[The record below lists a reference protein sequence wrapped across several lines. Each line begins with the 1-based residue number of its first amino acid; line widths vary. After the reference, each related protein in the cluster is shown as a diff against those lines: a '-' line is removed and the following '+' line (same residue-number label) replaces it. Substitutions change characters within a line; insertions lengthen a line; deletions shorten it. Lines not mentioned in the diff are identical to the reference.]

1 MDKVYFDAYKTKE
14 YYLLMRLFF
23 KIIIIALIFITLAKA
38 QEKQV
43 LARIGTLTISDEEF
57 QTRYELTPQLFRE
70 NQRISEELKLEF
82 LYSMIAEKLLALYGD
97 EIKLDTSLIV
107 SKSIKYF
114 EEMFVRDALYKKV
127 IQEKAESKTDSLMSF
142 YLSNASNVKMI
153 FIFSDNENEI
163 KNIYK
168 ILELGVPFDSLYS
181 EQPAN
186 LRDTLTISVGQ
197 LEENIENR
205 IFPLPD
211 NAFTSP
217 IEMDDGWYI
226 FKILKRDNPIV
237 VKLEGWEN
245 DFKNSNR
252 IAKERAE
259 YTFYKEYMQSLFKN
273 KEVKINAKILRNL
286 SYHIHSILVE
296 RFAQDQSS
304 HNHSLTVTDIAFIES
319 HLGADSLL
327 LPLAELENE
336 TIAVWDFLYF
346 LRFDNFKVDTLDYQ
360 FVFNAL
366 SNKTKNFIEY
376 KIIADE
382 GYKLGLQ
389 KTTEVKKQVQMW
401 KDNYYMQL
409 VTAMFIDS
417 ALVSD
422 DEVIEYYNKS
432 RNGYLQNKEV
442 NILELVTDSLET
454 IEKVLSGIELGTDF
468 YELVKKYS
476 KDFANENQ
484 IMESGFF
491 SVNSNSDVGRIAA
504 DMNIG
509 EVYGPIKVPE
519 GYLIFKLL
527 AVRQDSVI
535 LQNNFKQIKEE
546 LGKELGYLKKQKSI
560 NKFIGK
566 LANKYDVDINTDL
579 LEKIPVTSHNSIV
592 YNYLGF
598 GGKVLAV
605 PLLNINME
613 WVPEWKENVEKI
625 Q

>member
-1 MDKVYFDAYKTKE
+1 M
-14 YYLLMRLFF
+14 LLS
-23 KIIIIALIFITLAKA
+23 IAQS

-43 LARIGTLTISDEEF
+43 LANIGQLTISSEEF
-57 QTRYELTPQLFRE
+57 QLRYELTPQMFRE
-70 NQRISEELKLEF
+70 NQRISEESKLEF

-97 EIKLDTSLIV
+97 EIRLDTSLIV
-107 SKSIKYF
+107 SKSLKYF

-127 IQEKAESKTDSLMSF
+127 IEEKAQFKTDSLMNF
-142 YLSNASNVKMI
+142 YLSNANNVKMI
-153 FIFSDNENEI
+153 FIFSDDENEI

-168 ILELGVPFDSLYS
+168 ILGLGVPFDSLYS
-181 EQPAN
+181 ELPVSQ
-186 LRDTLTISVGQ
+186 RDTLTISVGE
-197 LEENIENR
+197 LEEKIENE

-211 NAFTSP
+211 DAFTIP
-217 IEMDDGWYI
+217 IEMEDGWYI
-226 FKILKRDNPIV
+226 FKILKRYNPIV
-237 VKLEGWEN
+237 VKSEGWEN
-245 DFKNSNR
+245 DFKNSKR
-252 IAKERAE
+252 LAKERAE
-259 YTFYKEYMQSLFKN
+259 YSFYKEYMQNLFKN

-286 SYHIHSILVE
+286 SYHIYSILVE
-296 RFAQDQSS
+296 RFNQTQSS
-304 HNHSLTVTDIAFIES
+304 KNHSLTATDIAFIEFQ
-319 HLGADSLL
+319 LGVDSLI

-336 TIAVWDFLYF
+336 TITVRDYLHF
-346 LRFDNFKVDTLDYQ
+346 LRFDNFKVDTLNYQ
-360 FVFNAL
+360 FVFKAL

-376 KIIADE
+376 KILSE
-382 GYKLGLQ
+382 QGYKLGLQ

-417 ALVSD
+417 AAVSD
-422 DEVIEYYNKS
+422 NEIIEYYNKS
-432 RNGYLQNKEV
+432 KNGYLQNKEV

-476 KDFANENQ
+476 KDFSDDSKG
-484 IMESGFF
+484 MESGFF
-491 SVNSNSDVGRIAA
+491 SVNSNGDVGRIAA

-509 EVYGPIKVPE
+509 EVYGPIKISE

-535 LQNNFKQIKEE
+535 LQDNFKQIKKE

-560 NKFIGK
+560 NKFIGN

-579 LEKIPVTSHNSIV
+579 LEKISVTSHNSIV

-598 GGKVLAV
+598 GGRVLAV
-605 PLLNINME
+605 PLININME
-613 WVPEWKENVEKI
+613 WVPEWKENIEKI

>member
-1 MDKVYFDAYKTKE
+1 
-14 YYLLMRLFF
+14 MRLFF
-23 KIIIIALIFITLAKA
+23 KIIIIALTFISLAKA

-82 LYSMIAEKLLALYGD
+82 LYSMIAEKLLAQYGD
-97 EIKLDTSLIV
+97 EIRLDTSLIV
-107 SKSIKYF
+107 SKSLKYF

-127 IQEKAESKTDSLMSF
+127 IQEKAQSKTDSLMSF
-142 YLSNASNVKMI
+142 YLSNASNVKMT
-153 FIFSDNENEI
+153 FIFSDDENEI

-217 IEMDDGWYI
+217 IEMEDGWYI

-237 VKLEGWEN
+237 VKSEGWEN

-259 YTFYKEYMQSLFKN
+259 YTFYKEYMQNLFKN
-273 KEVKINAKILRNL
+273 KEVKINAKILRTL

-304 HNHSLTVTDIAFIES
+304 YNHSLTVTDIAFIES
-319 HLGADSLL
+319 HLGADSLV

-336 TIAVWDFLYF
+336 TITVWNFLYF
-346 LRFDNFKVDTLDYQ
+346 LRFDNFKVDTIDYQ

-417 ALVSD
+417 AVVSD
-422 DEVIEYYNKS
+422 NEIIEFYNNSK
-432 RNGYLQNKEV
+432 NGYLQNKEV

>member
-1 MDKVYFDAYKTKE
+1 M
-14 YYLLMRLFF
+14 LLT
-23 KIIIIALIFITLAKA
+23 IAQS

-43 LARIGTLTISDEEF
+43 LVKIGQLTISSEEF
-57 QTRYELTPQLFRE
+57 QLRYELTPQMFRE
-70 NQRISEELKLEF
+70 NQRIRKELKQEF

-97 EIKLDTSLIV
+97 EIRLDTSLIV
-107 SKSIKYF
+107 SKSLKYF

-127 IQEKAESKTDSLMSF
+127 IEEKAQSKTDSLMSF
-142 YLSNASNVKMI
+142 YLSNANNVKLI
-153 FIFSDNENEI
+153 FMFSEDENEI

-181 EQPAN
+181 ELPVSQ
-186 LRDTLTISVGQ
+186 RDTLTISVGQ
-197 LEENIENR
+197 LEEDIENK

-211 NAFTSP
+211 DAYTSP
-217 IEMDDGWYI
+217 IEMEDGWYI
-226 FKILKRDNPIV
+226 FKILIRYNPIV
-237 VKLEGWEN
+237 VKSEGWEN
-245 DFKNSNR
+245 DFKNSKR

-259 YTFYKEYMQSLFKN
+259 YSFYKEYMQNLFKN

-286 SYHIHSILVE
+286 SYHIHSIFVE
-296 RFAQDQSS
+296 RFNQTQSFK
-304 HNHSLTVTDIAFIES
+304 NHSLTATDIALIELQ
-319 HLGADSLL
+319 LGIDSLI

-336 TIAVWDFLYF
+336 TITVRDYLHF
-346 LRFDNFKVDTLDYQ
+346 LRFDNFNVDSLDYQ
-360 FVFNAL
+360 FVFKAL
-366 SNKTKNFIEY
+366 SNKTKNIIEY
-376 KIIADE
+376 KILSDE

-401 KDNYYMQL
+401 KDNYFMQL

-417 ALVSD
+417 AKVSD
-422 DEVIEYYNKS
+422 NEIIEYYNKS
-432 RNGYLQNKEV
+432 KNGYLQNKEV

-476 KDFANENQ
+476 KDFSDDSKG
-484 IMESGFF
+484 MESGFF
-491 SVNSNSDVGRIAA
+491 SVNSNGDVGRIAA

-509 EVYGPIKVPE
+509 DVYGPIKIPE

-535 LQNNFKQIKEE
+535 LQDNFKQIKEE

-560 NKFIGK
+560 NKFIGN

-598 GGKVLAV
+598 GGRVLAV
-605 PLLNINME
+605 PLININME
-613 WVPEWKENVEKI
+613 WVPEWKENIEKI

>member
-1 MDKVYFDAYKTKE
+1 M
-14 YYLLMRLFF
+14 LLA
-23 KIIIIALIFITLAKA
+23 IAQS

-43 LARIGTLTISDEEF
+43 LAKIGQLTISREEF
-57 QTRYELTPQLFRE
+57 QSRYELTPQLFRE

-97 EIKLDTSLIV
+97 EIRLDTSSIV
-107 SKSIKYF
+107 SKSLKYF

-127 IQEKAESKTDSLMSF
+127 IQEKAQSKADSLVSY
-142 YLSNASNVKMI
+142 YLSNANNVKMI
-153 FIFSDNENEI
+153 FMFSDDENEI

-181 EQPAN
+181 ELPMNQ
-186 LRDTLTISVGQ
+186 RDTLTISVGQ
-197 LEENIENR
+197 LEENIENK

-211 NAFTSP
+211 DAFTSP
-217 IEMDDGWYI
+217 IEMEDGWYI
-226 FKILKRDNPIV
+226 FKILKRYNPIV
-237 VKLEGWEN
+237 VKSKGWEN
-245 DFKNSNR
+245 EFKNSKR

-259 YTFYKEYMQSLFKN
+259 YSFYKEYMQNLFKN

-296 RFAQDQSS
+296 RFKQDQSS
-304 HNHSLTVTDIAFIES
+304 HNYSLIVKDIALIEFQ
-319 HLGADSLL
+319 LGADSLVI
-327 LPLAELENE
+327 PLAELENE
-336 TIAVWDFLYF
+336 TITVWDFLHF
-346 LRFDNFKVDTLDYQ
+346 LRFENFKVDTTDYQ
-360 FVFNAL
+360 FVFKAL
-366 SNKTKNFIEY
+366 SNRTRNFIEY
-376 KIIADE
+376 KILADE
-382 GYKLGLQ
+382 GYKLELQ

-417 ALVSD
+417 AVVSD
-422 DEVIEYYNKS
+422 NEIIEYYNKS
-432 RNGYLQNKEV
+432 MNGYLQNKEV
-442 NILELVTDSLET
+442 NILELITDSLET

-468 YELVKKYS
+468 SELVKKYS
-476 KDFANENQ
+476 KDFTIENQ
-484 IMESGFF
+484 GRESGFF
-491 SVNSNSDVGRIAA
+491 SVNSKGEVGRIAA
-504 DMNIG
+504 DMVIG
-509 EVYGPIKVPE
+509 EVYGPIKIQE
-519 GYLIFKLL
+519 GYSIFKLL

-560 NKFIGK
+560 NKFIGN

-592 YNYLGF
+592 YNYRGF
-598 GGKVLAV
+598 GGRVLAV

-613 WVPEWKENVEKI
+613 WVPEWKENIEKI

>member
-1 MDKVYFDAYKTKE
+1 M
-14 YYLLMRLFF
+14 LLA
-23 KIIIIALIFITLAKA
+23 IA
-38 QEKQV
+38 QSQDKQV
-43 LARIGTLTISDEEF
+43 LAKIGQLTISSEEF
-57 QTRYELTPQLFRE
+57 QLRYELTPQMFRE

-97 EIKLDTSLIV
+97 EIRLDTSVIV
-107 SKSIKYF
+107 SKSLEYF

-127 IQEKAESKTDSLMSF
+127 IEEKAQSKTDSLMSF
-142 YLSNASNVKMI
+142 YLSNANNVKMI
-153 FIFSDNENEI
+153 FLFSDDKNEI

-181 EQPAN
+181 ELPVSQ
-186 LRDTLTISVGQ
+186 RDTLTISVGE
-197 LEENIENR
+197 LEEKIENE

-217 IEMDDGWYI
+217 IQMEDGWYI
-226 FKILKRDNPIV
+226 FKILKRYNPIV
-237 VKLEGWEN
+237 VKSEGWEN
-245 DFKNSNR
+245 DFKNAKR

-259 YTFYKEYMQSLFKN
+259 HSFYKEYMQNLFKN

-296 RFAQDQSS
+296 RFNQTQSS
-304 HNHSLTVTDIAFIES
+304 KNHSLTATDIALIEFQ
-319 HLGADSLL
+319 LGVDSLI

-336 TIAVWDFLYF
+336 TITIRDYLHF

-360 FVFNAL
+360 FVFKAL

-376 KIIADE
+376 KILSDE

-389 KTTEVKKQVQMW
+389 NTKEVKKQVQVW

-417 ALVSD
+417 AVVSD
-422 DEVIEYYNKS
+422 NEIIEYYNKS
-432 RNGYLQNKEV
+432 KNGYLQNKEV

-468 YELVKKYS
+468 YELVKRYS
-476 KDFANENQ
+476 KDFSDDSKG
-484 IMESGFF
+484 MESGFF
-491 SVNSNSDVGRIAA
+491 SVNSNGDVGRIAA

-509 EVYGPIKVPE
+509 EVYGPIKISE

-535 LQNNFKQIKEE
+535 LQDNFKQIKEE

-560 NKFIGK
+560 NKFIGN

-598 GGKVLAV
+598 GGRVLAV
-605 PLLNINME
+605 PLININME
-613 WVPEWKENVEKI
+613 WVPEWKENIEKI

>member
-1 MDKVYFDAYKTKE
+1 M
-14 YYLLMRLFF
+14 LLA
-23 KIIIIALIFITLAKA
+23 IA
-38 QEKQV
+38 QSQDKQV
-43 LARIGTLTISDEEF
+43 LAKIGQLTISSEEF
-57 QTRYELTPQLFRE
+57 QLRYELTPQLFRE

-97 EIKLDTSLIV
+97 EIRLDTSVIV
-107 SKSIKYF
+107 SKSLEYF

-127 IQEKAESKTDSLMSF
+127 IEEKAQFKADSLMSF
-142 YLSNASNVKMI
+142 YLSNANNVKMI
-153 FIFSDNENEI
+153 FIFSDDENEI

-181 EQPAN
+181 EQPMN

-197 LEENIENR
+197 LEENIENK

-211 NAFTSP
+211 EAYTGP
-217 IEMDDGWYI
+217 IEMEDGWYI
-226 FKILKRDNPIV
+226 FKILKRYNPIV
-237 VKLEGWEN
+237 VKSEGWEN
-245 DFKNSNR
+245 DYKNSKR
-252 IAKERAE
+252 IAKERSE
-259 YTFYKEYMQSLFKN
+259 YSFYKEYMQDLFKN

-286 SYHIHSILVE
+286 SYHIHSILFE
-296 RFAQDQSS
+296 RFNQTQSS
-304 HNHSLTVTDIAFIES
+304 KNHSLTATDIALIEFQ
-319 HLGADSLL
+319 LGVDSLI

-336 TIAVWDFLYF
+336 TITVRDYLRFLK
-346 LRFDNFKVDTLDYQ
+346 FDNFKVDSLDYQ
-360 FVFNAL
+360 FVFKAL
-366 SNKTKNFIEY
+366 SNKTKNIIEY
-376 KIIADE
+376 KILSDE

-417 ALVSD
+417 AAVSD
-422 DEVIEYYNKS
+422 NEIIEYYNKS
-432 RNGYLQNKEV
+432 KNGYLQNKEV

-468 YELVKKYS
+468 YELVKGYS
-476 KDFANENQ
+476 KDFSDDSKG
-484 IMESGFF
+484 MESGFF
-491 SVNSNSDVGRIAA
+491 SVNSNGDVGRIAA

-509 EVYGPIKVPE
+509 EVYGPIKIPE

-535 LQNNFKQIKEE
+535 LQDNFKQIKEE

-560 NKFIGK
+560 NKFIGN

-579 LEKIPVTSHNSIV
+579 LEKIPVTSHNSVV

-598 GGKVLAV
+598 GGRVLAV
-605 PLLNINME
+605 PLININME
-613 WVPEWKENVEKI
+613 WVPEWKENIEKI

>member
-1 MDKVYFDAYKTKE
+1 M
-14 YYLLMRLFF
+14 LLA
-23 KIIIIALIFITLAKA
+23 IAQS

-43 LARIGTLTISDEEF
+43 LANIGQLTISSEEF
-57 QTRYELTPQLFRE
+57 QLRYELTPQMFRE
-70 NQRISEELKLEF
+70 NQRISEESKLEF

-97 EIKLDTSLIV
+97 EIRLDTSLIV
-107 SKSIKYF
+107 SKSLKYF

-127 IQEKAESKTDSLMSF
+127 IEEKAQFKTDSLMNF
-142 YLSNASNVKMI
+142 YLSNANNVKMI
-153 FIFSDNENEI
+153 FIFSDDENEI

-168 ILELGVPFDSLYS
+168 ILGLGVPFDSLYS
-181 EQPAN
+181 ELPVSQ
-186 LRDTLTISVGQ
+186 RDTLTISVGE
-197 LEENIENR
+197 LEEKIENE

-211 NAFTSP
+211 DAFTIP
-217 IEMDDGWYI
+217 IEMEDGWYI
-226 FKILKRDNPIV
+226 FKILKRYNPIV
-237 VKLEGWEN
+237 VKSEGWEN
-245 DFKNSNR
+245 DFKNSKR
-252 IAKERAE
+252 LAKERAE
-259 YTFYKEYMQSLFKN
+259 YSFYKEYMQNLFKN

-286 SYHIHSILVE
+286 SYHIYSILVE
-296 RFAQDQSS
+296 RFNQTQSS
-304 HNHSLTVTDIAFIES
+304 KNHSLTATDIALIEFQ
-319 HLGADSLL
+319 LGVDSLI

-336 TIAVWDFLYF
+336 TITVRDYLHF
-346 LRFDNFKVDTLDYQ
+346 LRFDNFKVDTLNYQ
-360 FVFNAL
+360 FVFKAL

-376 KIIADE
+376 KILSE
-382 GYKLGLQ
+382 QGYKLGLQ

-417 ALVSD
+417 AAVSD
-422 DEVIEYYNKS
+422 NEIIEYYNKS
-432 RNGYLQNKEV
+432 KNGYLQNKEV

-476 KDFANENQ
+476 KDFSDDSKG
-484 IMESGFF
+484 MESGFF
-491 SVNSNSDVGRIAA
+491 SVNSNGDVGRIAA

-509 EVYGPIKVPE
+509 EVYGPIKISE

-535 LQNNFKQIKEE
+535 LQDNFKQIKKE

-560 NKFIGK
+560 NKFIGN

-579 LEKIPVTSHNSIV
+579 LEKISVTSHNSIV

-605 PLLNINME
+605 PLININME
-613 WVPEWKENVEKI
+613 WVPEWKENIEKI

>member
-1 MDKVYFDAYKTKE
+1 M
-14 YYLLMRLFF
+14 
-23 KIIIIALIFITLAKA
+23 
-38 QEKQV
+38 
-43 LARIGTLTISDEEF
+43 
-57 QTRYELTPQLFRE
+57 FRE
-70 NQRISEELKLEF
+70 NQRISEESKLEF

-97 EIKLDTSLIV
+97 EIRLDTSLIV
-107 SKSIKYF
+107 SKSLKYF

-127 IQEKAESKTDSLMSF
+127 IEEKAQSKTDSLMSF
-142 YLSNASNVKMI
+142 YLSNANNVKMI
-153 FIFSDNENEI
+153 FIFSDDENEI

-168 ILELGVPFDSLYS
+168 ILGLGVPFDSLYS
-181 EQPAN
+181 ELPVSQ
-186 LRDTLTISVGQ
+186 RDTLTISVGE
-197 LEENIENR
+197 LEEKIENE

-211 NAFTSP
+211 NAFTIP
-217 IEMDDGWYI
+217 IEMEDGWYI
-226 FKILKRDNPIV
+226 FKILKRYNPIV
-237 VKLEGWEN
+237 VKSEGWEN
-245 DFKNSNR
+245 DFKNSKR
-252 IAKERAE
+252 LAKERAE
-259 YTFYKEYMQSLFKN
+259 YSFYKEYMQNLFKN

-286 SYHIHSILVE
+286 SYHIYSILVE
-296 RFAQDQSS
+296 RFNQTQSS
-304 HNHSLTVTDIAFIES
+304 KNHSLTATDIALIES
-319 HLGADSLL
+319 QLGVDSLI

-336 TIAVWDFLYF
+336 TITVRDYLHF
-346 LRFDNFKVDTLDYQ
+346 LRFDNFKVDTLNYQ
-360 FVFNAL
+360 FVFKAL

-376 KIIADE
+376 KILSE
-382 GYKLGLQ
+382 QGYKLGLQ

-417 ALVSD
+417 AAVSD
-422 DEVIEYYNKS
+422 NEIIEYYNKS
-432 RNGYLQNKEV
+432 KNGYLQNKEV

-476 KDFANENQ
+476 KDFSDDSKG
-484 IMESGFF
+484 MESGFF
-491 SVNSNSDVGRIAA
+491 SVNSNGDVGRIAA

-509 EVYGPIKVPE
+509 EVYGPIKISE

-535 LQNNFKQIKEE
+535 LQDNFKQIKKE

-560 NKFIGK
+560 NKFIGN

-579 LEKIPVTSHNSIV
+579 LEKISVTSHNSIV

-605 PLLNINME
+605 PLININME
-613 WVPEWKENVEKI
+613 WVPEWKENIEKI